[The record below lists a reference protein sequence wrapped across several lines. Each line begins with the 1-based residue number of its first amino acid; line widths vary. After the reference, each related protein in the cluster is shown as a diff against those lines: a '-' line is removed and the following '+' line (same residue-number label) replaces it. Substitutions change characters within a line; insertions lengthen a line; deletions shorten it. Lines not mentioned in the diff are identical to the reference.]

1 MRKALSQKLLL
12 PRQDLCFLCA
22 FRYALRPPPAHRTPV
37 ALRRA
42 YQSSATSR
50 HPGVAAALRV
60 EDEDDTS
67 SSHRGELLGWRCQCK
82 HVNKPRRTDCTVCTT
97 PRPQR
102 PPLVYEADNPP
113 PPLPPPVAPWPT
125 PQSKPLPG
133 LDGRSPPHSSLA
145 SIDQSPARSSPSVS
159 ENVLG
164 ILGSAPDRGNRPFA
178 ERFGNNQSGRRGRF
192 QQSDAAWPES
202 RFSRR
207 PPVESRYRQQNSSE
221 SRDPVSRDLPFPVR
235 RVTPQTEAHVNPG
248 RYPPQR
254 GSRDES
260 FPLASERPP
269 RFRELQNRPGRDPAF
284 AGQSRVEG
292 FSERTGISRPPISTQ
307 PLQQPELASKR
318 STNLQWTPMGG
329 SAPRERELRDRAAR
343 DESRVNYPHSR
354 NDDRVGQNDRYG
366 FENRRT
372 SQRGSG
378 ESWST
383 RARTGSRY
391 EPRVLSTPGVEAVE
405 EPDLSAEFDVNSVE
419 VDSSDYDNLS
429 QSARRRAMEKA
440 ANRRSRVY
448 EIEEA
453 EEPMPSFRNS
463 SVRGPESRD
472 RRSRISRTIDDDD
485 DDDVY
490 TPKALRVSKSSQKK
504 SSWGNNHESEAFS
517 QGGVQSR
524 SRQRVSNKVK
534 AQKGA
539 ASHSVVRP
547 EVHLPEFISVEKLA
561 QALKVRLDPFIAQ
574 LEEEG
579 FEGAR
584 YDHILDA
591 STSAMFADLYGF
603 EPIIHTTEDGK
614 DLVARPLPEDM
625 SVLPPRPPIVTIM
638 GHVDHG
644 KTTIL
649 DYLRKSSVVDSE
661 HGGITQHIGA
671 FSVTMPGSERNIT
684 FLDTPGH
691 AAFLDMRRRGAN
703 VTDIV
708 VLVVAADDGVM
719 PQTIEA
725 INHAKEAGVQII
737 VAINKVDKEDA
748 DIERVKG
755 DLSRHGIVVESY
767 GGEYQSIPVS
777 GKTGQGMADLEEAI
791 TLLADVNDFR
801 AEIDGPV
808 EGWIIESKVT
818 AAGRVAT
825 VLVRRGTLRPG
836 NFIVAGNTWARVR
849 TLKNDS
855 GQYIEEA
862 PPGTPVQVDG
872 WRGTDPDAGM
882 EVLQADNEHHAKE
895 VVDLRIEKT
904 EAMQATTEVASLNL
918 ARTEEAEARAKVLE
932 WEKEQ
937 GYHQLGYKARPQDNE
952 GWVEKAS
959 AGPQRVHFV
968 IKADVAGSTEALVHA
983 VSAIGNSEIMANI
996 VHSGVGEL
1004 TESDIKMLAATGE
1017 GGYAI
1022 SFNQSVDNS
1031 IRRLAEVAGLPILDH
1046 NIIYKVTDD
1055 VTEKLSAALPPIVS
1069 HRVLGEAEIG
1079 QLFDFTVKK
1088 RVIKIAGCKVT
1099 NGTISRAQAVRVL
1112 RHGEVIYTGM
1122 LESLKH
1128 IKKDV
1133 TEMRKGTECGMAF
1146 EHWED
1151 FQEGDQVQCFEEIKE
1166 KRTL

>member
-1 MRKALSQKLLL
+1 MA
-12 PRQDLCFLCA
+12 
-22 FRYALRPPPAHRTPV
+22 
-37 ALRRA
+37 
-42 YQSSATSR
+42 
-50 HPGVAAALRV
+50 
-60 EDEDDTS
+60 
-67 SSHRGELLGWRCQCK
+67 
-82 HVNKPRRTDCTVCTT
+82 
-97 PRPQR
+97 
-102 PPLVYEADNPP
+102 
-113 PPLPPPVAPWPT
+113 
-125 PQSKPLPG
+125 
-133 LDGRSPPHSSLA
+133 
-145 SIDQSPARSSPSVS
+145 
-159 ENVLG
+159 
-164 ILGSAPDRGNRPFA
+164 
-178 ERFGNNQSGRRGRF
+178 
-192 QQSDAAWPES
+192 
-202 RFSRR
+202 
-207 PPVESRYRQQNSSE
+207 SE
-221 SRDPVSRDLPFPVR
+221 SQDPISSDRSFPIVR
-235 RVTPQTEAHVNPG
+235 RVTMQAEANENSG
-248 RYPPQR
+248 RYPLQR
-254 GSRDES
+254 GNRAEYFA
-260 FPLASERPP
+260 FPSDGRSHV
-269 RFRELQNRPGRDPAF
+269 RELQNRPSRNSGSEVSHIDGFAERSATGRRSF
-284 AGQSRVEG
+284 LFQES
-292 FSERTGISRPPISTQ
+292 
-307 PLQQPELASKR
+307 QQNEPSK
-318 STNLQWTPMGG
+318 TETLNLQWTPMGG
-329 SAPRERELRDRAAR
+329 PSRRREPRDRGPR
-343 DESRVNYPHSR
+343 DESRFDFPHPR
-354 NDDRVGQNDRYG
+354 YDDRS
-366 FENRRT
+366 
-372 SQRGSG
+372 SQRGQSG
-378 ESWST
+378 HQNRRSLQRGSAEPWSN
-383 RARTGSRY
+383 RSRSGSRY
-391 EPRVLSTPGVEAVE
+391 EPRAVGQLNVEAGE
-405 EPDLSAEFDVNSVE
+405 EIDHPAEFGLDEMELNHI
-419 VDSSDYDNLS
+419 DDQDLS
-429 QSARRRAMEKA
+429 QSARRRVMEKA
-440 ANRRSRVY
+440 ADRRSRIY
-448 EIEEA
+448 EVEEVD
-453 EEPMPSFRNS
+453 EPMQSFRNS
-463 SVRGPESRD
+463 SARGPDSRD
-472 RRSRISRTIDDDD
+472 RRRRNSRTIDD

-490 TPKALRVSKSSQKK
+490 TPKALRVSKSSPRKA
-504 SSWGNNHESEAFS
+504 SWSRDHEYEAFS
-517 QGGVQSR
+517 EAGMESR
-524 SRQRVSNKVK
+524 DRQHPSNKAK
-534 AQKGA
+534 NQKEA
-539 ASHSVVRP
+539 ISTSAKRP
-547 EVHLPEFISVEKLA
+547 ELHLPEFISVEKLA

-603 EPIIHTTEDGK
+603 EPIISTPEDGK
-614 DLVARPLPEDM
+614 DLMARPLPEDL

-737 VAINKVDKEDA
+737 VAINKIDKEDA

-755 DLSRHGIVVESY
+755 DLSQHGIVVESY

-818 AAGRVAT
+818 TAGRVAT

-836 NFIVAGNTWARVR
+836 NCIVAGNTWARVR
-849 TLKNDS
+849 TLRNDA

-872 WRGTDPDAGM
+872 WRGPDPDAGL

-904 EAMQATTEVASLNL
+904 EAMQATTEVAALNL
-918 ARTEEAEARAKVLE
+918 ARSEEAEARAKVVE

-937 GYHQLGYKARPQDNE
+937 GYHQMGYKQRPQDNE

-959 AGPQRVHFV
+959 GGPQRVHFV

-983 VSAIGNSEIMANI
+983 VSAIGNNEIVANI

-1022 SFNQSVDNS
+1022 SFNQSVENS
-1031 IRRLAEVAGLPILDH
+1031 IRRLAEVAGLQILDH

-1055 VTEKLSAALPPIVS
+1055 VTEKLSAALPPLVS

-1079 QLFDFTVKK
+1079 QLFDITVKK
-1088 RVIKIAGCKVT
+1088 KVIKIAGCKVT
-1099 NGTISRAQAVRVL
+1099 NGTISRAQSVRVM
-1112 RHGEVIYTGM
+1112 RDGEIIYTGQSINASI
-1122 LESLKH
+1122 L
-1128 IKKDV
+1128 
-1133 TEMRKGTECGMAF
+1133 F
-1146 EHWED
+1146 
-1151 FQEGDQVQCFEEIKE
+1151 F
-1166 KRTL
+1166 